1 MQGTKSSRFT
11 AVGSDSSDVQPPCWR
26 RRTRSAPFL
35 SSAALAA
42 LAAGPLQAQQ
52 LEPRAYSNVPV
63 GLNFFIAGYT
73 YSSGG
78 LATDPALPLD
88 NAELDIH
95 APFVAY
101 ARAFDAWGKSAK
113 FDAVLATACLSGS
126 AQFDGEPVSRD
137 TCGLLDPA
145 LRVTVNLYGAPAM
158 GLAEF
163 RSYRQDLIVGVS
175 LQVGVPL
182 GQYDPSRV
190 VNLGT
195 NRWMFRPEV
204 GVSKKLGS
212 VTAEGAL
219 GAAFFTTND
228 DFFGGRRLEQDP
240 IVSAQL
246 HLIFEFA
253 GGSWLAL
260 NGTYYAGGRTTVNGV
275 ERDGELGNSR
285 LGATF
290 ALPLD
295 RHHSI
300 KLHASDGVSARV
312 GNDFRTF
319 GVAWQYRWGAG
330 L

>member
-1 MQGTKSSRFT
+1 MKALIS
-11 AVGSDSSDVQPPCWR
+11 V
-26 RRTRSAPFL
+26 L
-35 SSAALAA
+35 LLAA
-42 LAAGPLQAQQ
+42 ASAQAQQ

-78 LATDPALPLD
+78 LATNPSLPLD
-88 NAELDIH
+88 KAQLDIH
-95 APFVAY
+95 APFIAY

-113 FDAVLATACLSGS
+113 FDAVLAGACVSGTAEWDGS
-126 AQFDGEPVSRD
+126 PVSRD
-137 TCGLLDPA
+137 ICGGLDPA
-145 LRVTVNLYGAPAM
+145 FRLTVNLYGAPAM

-175 LQVGVPL
+175 LQVDVPL
-182 GQYDPSRV
+182 GQYDPARL

-195 NRWMFRPEV
+195 NRWTFHPEV
-204 GVSKKLGS
+204 GISKKFGS

-219 GAAFFTTND
+219 GASFFTTND
-228 DFFGGRRLEQDP
+228 DFFGGRRRSQDP

-246 HLIFEFA
+246 HLIFEFV

-260 NGTYYAGGRTTVNGV
+260 NGTYYAGGRTTVDGV
-275 ERDGELGNSR
+275 DRNDELGNSR

-295 RHHSI
+295 RRHSI

-319 GVAWQYRWGAG
+319 GVAWQYRWAAD